1 MKTLIIKTVLVIFSI
16 GIINNAKANGAK
28 VPAPV
33 ASAYA
38 TAYPLAKLKDWKIAK
53 AGYKAEFKLNHKTY
67 TVVYTPD
74 GSLVRTEIQ
83 LKATKE
89 LPVAVKNALRNGKY
103 ASFYIDAMKQVK
115 TANDAKYVMT
125 IDNHNGTT
133 MASEGYGSWED
144 YQVVYVGNGKLLNV
158 TEL

>member
-89 LPVAVKNALRNGKY
+89 LPVAVKNALRNGK
-103 ASFYIDAMKQVK
+103 
-115 TANDAKYVMT
+115 
-125 IDNHNGTT
+125 
-133 MASEGYGSWED
+133 
-144 YQVVYVGNGKLLNV
+144 
-158 TEL
+158 

>member
-1 MKTLIIKTVLVIFSI
+1 MKTSIIKTFLIILSI
-16 GIINNAKANGAK
+16 GIINNAKANGVK

-38 TAYPLAKLKDWKIAK
+38 TAYPQAKLKDWKIAK

-67 TVVYTPD
+67 MVVYTPD
-74 GSLVRTEIQ
+74 GSLVRTETQ

-89 LPVAVKNALRNGKY
+89 LPAAVKNALRNGKY
-103 ASFYIDAMKQVK
+103 ASFYIDAMKQVN
-115 TANDAKYVMT
+115 TGNDLKYVMT
-125 IDNHNGTT
+125 IDNHSGTT
-133 MASEGYGSWED
+133 MASEGYGFWED
-144 YQVVYVGNGKLLNV
+144 YQVVYDRSGKLLSV